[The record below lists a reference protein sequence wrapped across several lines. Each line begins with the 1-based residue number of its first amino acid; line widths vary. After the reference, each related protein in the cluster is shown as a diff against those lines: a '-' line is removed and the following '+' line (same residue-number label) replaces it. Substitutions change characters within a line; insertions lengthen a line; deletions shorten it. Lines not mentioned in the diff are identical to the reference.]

1 MKITEQLDLFFGENI
16 SEIKTDK
23 KKIERVPAGSPYWVM
38 ILNPDNDKEIIP
50 KKRIEQGFEKSERV
64 IKGKSVLISKSSI
77 DELYATYRN
86 YFYSENDCIEHIKQ
100 IKENEKSKSNK
111 SGNRKNK
118 SIKS

>member
-16 SEIKTDK
+16 SETKTDK

-64 IKGKSVLISKSSI
+64 IKNKSVLISKSSI

-86 YFYSENDCIEHIKQ
+86 YFYSEQDCIDHIKGL
-100 IKENEKSKSNK
+100 KKNEKSKSNK
-111 SGNRKNK
+111 RLNK
-118 SIKS
+118 SDK

>member
-50 KKRIEQGFEKSERV
+50 KKRIEQECESLKKEIQELDLTLKKAEAEKQS
-64 IKGKSVLISKSSI
+64 
-77 DELYATYRN
+77 
-86 YFYSENDCIEHIKQ
+86 
-100 IKENEKSKSNK
+100 KENICGALEYWISFCIRSFT
-111 SGNRKNK
+111 SYRSASTANRKR
-118 SIKS
+118 